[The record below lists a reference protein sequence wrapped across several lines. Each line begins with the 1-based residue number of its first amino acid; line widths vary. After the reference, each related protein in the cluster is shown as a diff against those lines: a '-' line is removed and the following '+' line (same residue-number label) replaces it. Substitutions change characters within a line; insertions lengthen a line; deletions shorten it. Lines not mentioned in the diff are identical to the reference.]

1 MINLNMKKS
10 SILAVFFAFFFLSSC
25 DKSDIDL
32 VDKEFKNFELISGGD
47 LEIPIISQNWKVS
60 GVKDSDTGLDIL
72 DKSNNKIVLNGEGAV
87 ETENGWL
94 IIERENDNA
103 LIIRMK
109 ENFDIEKR
117 NIIIYLESNGNK
129 DQIKISQSRGES
141 YKLVNAEFEELQDER
156 IIYTNTDGCGSMVLT
171 NNSLESEWKPY
182 GEIYKDV
189 VYSSTFESDNVDAF
203 KWTLDEDAYISVPDL
218 VIDGYTRWSNTC
230 LYKKGLVATPYIN
243 DIEKSDK
250 ILLEPNQT
258 VYLKSEMTYCKR
270 ICNYKFIIENET
282 SGVRF
287 EEKGVWTQIIPI
299 SSHTTSSD
307 KEL

>member
-1 MINLNMKKS
+1 MKKS
-10 SILAVFFAFFFLSSC
+10 SILFSVFLAFFLLTSC

-32 VDKEFKNFELISGGD
+32 VDKDYKDLELLSGGD
-47 LEIPIISQNWKVS
+47 LEIPIISLNWKVS

-72 DKSNNKIVLNGEGAV
+72 DKANNRIVLNGKGTIEA
-87 ETENGWL
+87 ENGWL
-94 IIERENDNA
+94 VVERESDNV

-117 NIIIYLESNGNK
+117 NIVIYLESNGNK
-129 DQIKISQSRGES
+129 DQIKISQSRGEN
-141 YKLVNAEFEELQDER
+141 YKLISAEFEELQSER
-156 IIYTNTDGCGSMVLT
+156 VIYTNTDGCGYLALT

-182 GEIYKDV
+182 GTIYKDV
-189 VYSSTFESDNVDAF
+189 VNSSTFECDNVDAF
-203 KWTLDEDAYISVPDL
+203 KWTLGADTDIAMPDL
-218 VIDGYTRWSNTC
+218 VIDGYTRWSKSC
-230 LYKKGLVATPYIN
+230 LYKEGLTTTPYVE
-243 DIEKSDK
+243 DIEKSGK

-258 VYLKSEMTYCKR
+258 VYLKGEMTYCKR
-270 ICNYKFIIENET
+270 VCNYKFIIENET

-287 EEKGVWTQIIPI
+287 EEKGVWTQIVPI